1 MADVLVFFSLVAGW
15 RALFSAV
22 NWCRQHRGGR
32 ALNAERRTRAL
43 LSGHQKRSTAVF
55 YRRAFVARVAWT
67 AETFEQPLPPRREW
81 FFLAEPR

>member
-1 MADVLVFFSLVAGW
+1 MADVLVFFLSSLDGV
-15 RALFSAV
+15 RFFSAV

-43 LSGHQKRSTAVF
+43 RSGHQKRSTAVF

-81 FFLAEPR
+81 FFLVEPR